1 MSALERIGAVL
12 RGGQIDPALAS
23 PRSIAPLAEDRRR
36 SVGARDLEEY
46 AAVLERDPAEA
57 ARLRSL
63 VAVPE
68 TWMFRYPESFELLR
82 ERLHASGGAPFRALC
97 IACATGAEPLSVA
110 AAAIAA
116 GVPPAAVSVTGMD
129 PNPEALRRGR
139 DAALGRMA
147 ARGGVPPWAAE
158 LVRVAPDGT
167 PEVSAAVRGCVRFV
181 EGRAPEDLPGPA
193 EGRFDAVFCRN
204 LAIYLAPEARHAIGA
219 RLVELVRPGGL
230 LFLGHAE
237 RLSHFGIETAF
248 RAEDAGHPG
257 SFAAERRNAPA
268 AGQPAAPAVRQDAGR
283 SPARRRPAPP
293 GGHAAAAAA
302 LTAAAPPLERPA
314 RETEREPL
322 PTAALDALASVRALA
337 DRGDL
342 RDALD
347 AARRLHDAGNRD
359 VPLLELL
366 GSLHLALNE
375 HVQAEA
381 VLRSV
386 AYLDPGN
393 GTALVQLG
401 VLAERRG
408 DVEQAARYRARAAR
422 SLA

>member
-23 PRSIAPLAEDRRR
+23 PRAIAPLAEDRRR

-46 AAVLERDPAEA
+46 AALVESDRAEA
-57 ARLRSL
+57 SRLRSL

-82 ERLHASGGAPFRALC
+82 ARLLAAGGAPFRALC

-110 AAAIAA
+110 ATAVAA
-116 GVPPAAVSVTGMD
+116 GIAPEAIEVTGMD
-129 PNPEALRRGR
+129 PNPDALRQGR

-147 ARGGVPPWAAE
+147 ARGGVPPWADR
-158 LVRVAPDGT
+158 LVRVAADGT
-167 PEVSAAVRGCVRFV
+167 PTVAPEVRACVRFV
-181 EGRAPEDLPGPA
+181 EGRAPEDLPRPA
-193 EGRFDAVFCRN
+193 DGRFDAVFCRN
-204 LAIYLAPEARHAIGA
+204 LAIYLAPEARRAIGA
-219 RLVELVRPGGL
+219 RIVELVRPGGM

-237 RLSHFGIETAF
+237 RLPHFGIEDAF
-248 RAEDAGHPG
+248 RPADAGHPG
-257 SFAAERRNAPA
+257 AFAAERVDAAAPVAPA
-268 AGQPAAPAVRQDAGR
+268 SAAAWLPPRHAPPAPPAARRAPAPPQPAADAA
-283 SPARRRPAPP
+283 PRREAARPA
-293 GGHAAAAAA
+293 A
-302 LTAAAPPLERPA
+302 
-314 RETEREPL
+314 
-322 PTAALDALASVRALA
+322 DALEAIRALA

-347 AARRLHDAGNRD
+347 AARRLHDAGNRE

-366 GSLHLALNE
+366 GTLHLALGE
-375 HVQAEA
+375 HAQAEA

-393 GTALVQLG
+393 ATALVQLG

-408 DVEQAARYRARAAR
+408 DAEQAARYRARAAR
-422 SLA
+422 SRA